1 MADAFTAPEVTGD
14 LLARYD
20 RPGPRYTSYPTAPEF
35 NDAFGAEEYDERLAA
50 ANRRPE
56 DPLSLYLHI
65 PFCEHRCHFCGCY
78 VVITRREDVVRD
90 YIEHLKR
97 EIAMVAAALP
107 SRRRVLQLHWG
118 GGTPTHLTPDQ
129 MREVFGAVT
138 DHFELLPDAEIAI
151 EADPRVTTS
160 AHVDALAELGF
171 NRLSMGV
178 QDFTPQ
184 VQGAIGREQ
193 TLAQTRDLFVYA
205 RGKGITEI
213 NIDLVYGL
221 PLQTVETF
229 RENLAEVIALAPGRV
244 AVYSYAHVP
253 WIRPNQ
259 KRIRE
264 ADLPGRDVKFALF
277 AAAIQDMTAAGY
289 LQIGMDHFARPEDE
303 LAQARLRGNLTRN
316 FMGYTVKAAPDMV
329 GFGISA
335 IGDVGGAYVQN
346 VKKLSEY
353 YPALEAGRFPVEKG
367 FLLSEDDMLRR
378 HVIHSLMCNFELDVA
393 AVEERFGVEFDR
405 YFAEELAEL
414 ERSVDPGFYERR
426 GRKMAVLPLGQL
438 FVRNLVMPFDKYL
451 KSAPKDKH
459 LFSRTV

>member
-1 MADAFTAPEVTGD
+1 MADASTAPKVTGE

-35 NDAFGAEEYDERLAA
+35 NDAFGPEEYDERLAA
-50 ANRRPE
+50 ANRRSE
-56 DPLSLYLHI
+56 DPLSLYVHI

-90 YIEHLKR
+90 YIEHLKK
-97 EIAMVAAALP
+97 ELSMVAAALP

-129 MREVFGAVT
+129 MREVFGAIT
-138 DHFELLPDAEIAI
+138 DHFELLPDAEVAL
-151 EADPRVTTS
+151 EADPRVTTFEQ
-160 AHVDALAELGF
+160 VDVMAELGF

-178 QDFTPQ
+178 QDFTPE

-193 TLAQTRDLFVYA
+193 TLEQTRALVEYS
-205 RGKGITEI
+205 RKRGITDI

-221 PLQTVETF
+221 PLQTVESF
-229 RENLAEVIALAPGRV
+229 RENLTEVIALAPGRT

-264 ADLPGRDVKFALF
+264 ADLPGRDAKFALF
-277 AAAIQDMTAAGY
+277 AAAIEAFTGAGY

-303 LAQARLRGNLTRN
+303 LAQARLNGTLARN

-346 VKKLSEY
+346 AKKLSEY
-353 YPALEAGRFPVEKG
+353 YPALDAGRFPVEKG
-367 FLLSEDDMLRR
+367 CVLSDDDMLRR
-378 HVIHSLMCNFELDVA
+378 YVIHSLMCNFELDVDVVKA
-393 AVEERFGVEFDR
+393 RFGVDFDS

-414 ERSVDPGFYERR
+414 DRTIDAGFYERR
-426 GRKMAVLPLGQL
+426 GEKMVVLPLGQL
-438 FVRNLVMPFDKYL
+438 FVRNVVMPFDKYL
-451 KSAPKDKH
+451 KQTPKDKP

>member
-1 MADAFTAPEVTGD
+1 MADASTAPKVTGE

-35 NDAFGAEEYDERLAA
+35 KDAFGPEEYQERLAV
-50 ANRRPE
+50 ANRRSE
-56 DPLSLYLHI
+56 DPLSLYVHI

-90 YIEHLKR
+90 YIEHLKK
-97 EIAMVAAALP
+97 ELSMVAAALP

-129 MREVFGAVT
+129 MREVFGAIT
-138 DHFELLPDAEIAI
+138 DHFELLPNAEVAL
-151 EADPRVTTS
+151 EADPRVTTLEQ
-160 AHVDALAELGF
+160 VDIMAELGF

-178 QDFTPQ
+178 QDFTPE
-184 VQGAIGREQ
+184 VQSAIGREQ
-193 TLAQTRDLFVYA
+193 TREQTRALCEHA
-205 RGKGITEI
+205 RKRGITDI

-221 PLQTVETF
+221 PLQTVESF
-229 RENLAEVIALAPGRV
+229 RENLAEVIALAPGRT

-259 KRIRE
+259 RLIKE
-264 ADLPGRDVKFALF
+264 ADLPDRDAKFALF
-277 AAAIQDMTAAGY
+277 AAAIEAFTAAGY

-303 LAQARLRGNLTRN
+303 LAQARLKGTLARN
-316 FMGYTVKAAPDMV
+316 FMGYTVKAAPDMI

-346 VKKLSEY
+346 AKKLSEY
-353 YPALEAGRFPVEKG
+353 YPALDAGRLPVEKG
-367 FLLSEDDMLRR
+367 CALSDDDMLRR
-378 HVIHSLMCNFELDVA
+378 YVIHSLMCNFELDVDVVKA
-393 AVEERFGVEFDR
+393 RFGVEFDH
-405 YFAEELAEL
+405 YFAEELADL
-414 ERSVDPGFYERR
+414 DRTIDPGFYERR
-426 GRKMAVLPLGQL
+426 GEKMVVLPLGQL
-438 FVRNLVMPFDKYL
+438 FVRNVVMPFDKYL
-451 KSAPKDKH
+451 KQTPQDKP

>member
-1 MADAFTAPEVTGD
+1 MADASTTLKVTGE

-35 NDAFGAEEYDERLAA
+35 SDAFGPEEYNERLAS
-50 ANRRPE
+50 ANRRSE
-56 DPLSLYLHI
+56 DPLSLYVHI

-90 YIEHLKR
+90 YIEHLKK
-97 EIAMVAAALP
+97 ELSMVAAALP
-107 SRRRVLQLHWG
+107 ARRKVLQLHWG

-129 MREVFGAVT
+129 MREVFGAIT
-138 DHFELLPDAEIAI
+138 DHFELLPDAEVAL
-151 EADPRVTTS
+151 EADPRVTTLEQ
-160 AHVDALAELGF
+160 VDVMAELGF

-178 QDFTPQ
+178 QDFTPE

-193 TLAQTRDLFVYA
+193 TLEQTRALCEYS
-205 RGKGITEI
+205 RKRGITDI

-221 PLQTVETF
+221 PLQTVESF
-229 RENLAEVIALAPGRV
+229 RENLAEVIALAPGRT

-259 KRIRE
+259 KRIHE
-264 ADLPGRDVKFALF
+264 GDLPARDVKFALF
-277 AAAIQDMTAAGY
+277 AAAVETFTEAGY

-303 LAQARLRGNLTRN
+303 LAQARLKGTLARN

-346 VKKLSEY
+346 AKKLSEY
-353 YPALEAGRFPVEKG
+353 YPALDAGRLPVEKG
-367 FLLSEDDMLRR
+367 CLLSDDDMLRR
-378 HVIHSLMCNFELDVA
+378 YVIHSLMCNFELDVDVVKA
-393 AVEERFGVEFDR
+393 RFGVEFDR

-414 ERSVDPGFYERR
+414 DRTIDPGFYERR
-426 GRKMAVLPLGQL
+426 GEKMVVLPLGQL
-438 FVRNLVMPFDKYL
+438 FVRNVVMPFDKYL
-451 KSAPKDKH
+451 KQTPRDKP